1 MTNGNGATGDGT
13 KDRHG
18 RTTVITGSATAP
30 GFDAG
35 AEEQSFITSLR
46 PKTLDQYGQAGQRTV
61 VENLGIAIE
70 AARKRDE
77 PLEHVLLHGPPGLG
91 KTTLAHVIANEME
104 GELIA
109 TSGPALERQG
119 DLMGIL
125 SRLEVG
131 SVLFVDEIHRLPRAV
146 EEFLYSAMEDFEVD
160 FV

>member
-1 MTNGNGATGDGT
+1 MPRTPVLTSWGTTAGSGGDGE
-13 KDRHG
+13 D
-18 RTTVITGSATAP
+18 AP
-30 GFDAG
+30 FD
-35 AEEQSFITSLR
+35 EEQIIVSLR
-46 PKTLDQYGQAGQRTV
+46 PRTLVEYGLGGQKTV

-70 AARKRDE
+70 AALKRSE

-91 KTTLAHVIANEME
+91 KTTLAHVVANEMG

-131 SVLFVDEIHRLPRAV
+131 SVLF
-146 EEFLYSAMEDFEVD
+146 
-160 FV
+160 